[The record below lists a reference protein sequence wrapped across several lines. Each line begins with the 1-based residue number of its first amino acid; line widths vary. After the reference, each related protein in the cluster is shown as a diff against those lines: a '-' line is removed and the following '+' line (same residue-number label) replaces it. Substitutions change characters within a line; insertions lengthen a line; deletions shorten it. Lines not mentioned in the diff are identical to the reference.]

1 MKDIVSKVI
10 RGFHFLRCYGVKDFF
25 VRLREKGE
33 EQGIT
38 YDEWK
43 KLHSLTE
50 KQLQEQKKAAESWV
64 NKPFFRVVIEKE
76 LEEEISPA
84 TLKSLENQTY
94 DQWSIEENEQ
104 AAMILFLKNGDVLA
118 EHALYTIA
126 CLSDEKDL
134 IYYDD
139 DKITDVNNEPVPFF
153 KPDYNLDL
161 LRTENYFGTSFVV
174 KCEFIEK
181 AGLQEKLCNITGK
194 NRIYEEIQN
203 RIQKAAERE
212 IQLYELILCCIEHT
226 ERIGHIS
233 DILVHHMEN
242 KNMDPIYWDYYLQRQ
257 CELVEQHLQ
266 RMGEKAKVTVENQL
280 QACSVQYY
288 VTEHERVSIIIP
300 NKDEIEVLQKCL
312 DGIKKTNYDNCE
324 IIIVENN
331 SCKDTFSFYRR
342 IAPREE
348 IVHGV
353 QTFQGKLSH
362 NIDIKVVVW
371 ENEFNYSKLNNF
383 GVQFATGKYYI
394 FLNNDVEMIGT
405 DWILRL
411 SGDCHRNKVGVTGV
425 KLYYPDDTVQ
435 HAGIVIGIGG
445 SKRGIAANMFQGLPR
460 EEHGYQNRA
469 SLQADYS
476 AVTAACMMVKK
487 DVFDAVDGFT
497 EKLQVAFNDVD
508 FCLKVRKQGYLV
520 MYDPKIEGY
529 HYESKSRG
537 AENTPEKVRRFQG
550 EIDTF
555 RVFWKDILKDGDPY
569 YNRNFSLVS
578 NQYLLGK

>member
-10 RGFHFLRCYGVKDFF
+10 RGLHFLRCYGVKDFLI
-25 VRLREKGE
+25 RLREKGE

-50 KQLQEQKKAAESWV
+50 KQLQEQKKAAESWAD
-64 NKPFFRVVIEKE
+64 KPFFRIVIGKE
-76 LEEEISPA
+76 PEEEISPA
-84 TLKSLENQTY
+84 TLNSLKNQTY
-94 DQWSIEENEQ
+94 DHWSIEENKR
-104 AAMILFLKNGDVLA
+104 AAMILFLNNGDVLA
-118 EHALYTIA
+118 EQALYRIA
-126 CLSDEKDL
+126 CSSDEKDL

-139 DKITDVNNEPVPFF
+139 DKVTDVKEEAVPFF

-203 RIQKAAERE
+203 RTQKAAERE
-212 IQLYELILCCIEHT
+212 IQLYEFVLCCIEHT

-288 VTEHERVSIIIP
+288 VAEHERVSIIIP

-342 IAPREE
+342 IAPGEE
-348 IVHGV
+348 KVHGV

-362 NIDIKVVVW
+362 NMDIKVVVW

-508 FCLKVRKQGYLV
+508 FCLKVRKKGYLV

-537 AENTPEKVRRFQG
+537 AEDTPEKVRRFQG

-555 RVFWKDILKDGDPY
+555 RVLWKDILKDGDPY